1 LLINI
6 LQIVLILVVVGLL
19 SVPVGRYLAAIFTGG
34 RHFLP
39 ERLTYRLFGID
50 PDEQMTW
57 KHYALALVLSNG
69 VMILLGYAILRLQ
82 GVLPLNPQG
91 FAGVDP
97 DLAFN
102 TAVSFLTNTNWQSYY
117 GETTLSNFSQTVFIQ
132 FGMFV
137 GPATALAAAGALI
150 RAFARNGYEGLG
162 NFWVDMTRVIYRFFL
177 PLSFALAIL
186 FVFEGEPQTF
196 APNATATTIEG
207 ESQEIARGPVASL
220 SSIKHVGT
228 NGGGF
233 FGMNSAHPFEN
244 PTNLVNATQ
253 IVGMFL
259 LSAATVYAFGT
270 MVARRRQGWVLF
282 ATYMTLFLLALA
294 VILPAEQYGN
304 PLLTEA
310 GADQGLTADQGGG
323 NMEGKE
329 VRFGVTQSALFATVT
344 TALETGS
351 VNSMH
356 ASMTPLGG
364 LVAMINM
371 QLGNVFGGV
380 GVGFMYLIQY
390 AIVAVFIVGLMV
402 GRSPEFLG
410 KKIEAREISLVVLSI
425 LITPLCIL
433 GFTGLALVW
442 PGALDSLANPG
453 AHGYMEILYAYSS
466 ATANNGSAFAGLSAD
481 TPFFNTT
488 LGLAILFGRYL
499 TILPLLAVAGSL
511 AAKRPV
517 PETAGTFSTATPLFA
532 GVLAATI
539 LLIGGLTY
547 FPSWA
552 LGGIVE
558 HLQML
563 AGQTF

>member
-1 LLINI
+1 MLINI